1 MRGVI
6 KRFVGE
12 RGFGF
17 ITPDGSSSDVFFH
30 IKDCVGL
37 PFGIKPAERDIVEFD
52 VVADPL
58 NGKLKAKNVRLV

>member
-12 RGFGF
+12 RGIGF